1 MACGDWPYPRRP
13 GTCACC
19 GLPIVTLCD
28 TCGAVR
34 TEQGRENPEYRRL
47 HFTLNNGSLLVASFC
62 SLCSEHDWTPDR
74 LLRLQW
80 LGDVD
85 ATILR
90 RDDTPAQ
97 TWAELR

>member
-1 MACGDWPYPRRP
+1 VA
-13 GTCACC
+13 
-19 GLPIVTLCD
+19 LCE

-34 TEQGRENPEYRRL
+34 TDPDRDNPEYRRL
-47 HFTLNNGSLLVASFC
+47 HFTLRTGSLLVASFC
-62 SLCSEHDWTPDR
+62 RSCSEHDWTPER

-85 ATILR
+85 AMILG
-90 RDDTPAQ
+90 RDLTPAQ